1 VTEEHTPKFAGIAT
15 RVLYIAILT
24 AVLVVG
30 GFVFLENTELHKLI
44 APTPFVRI
52 AVLLGQCLALVSANY
67 YLAIKGNNF
76 TDAKTEILLVL
87 AAGFTCVSVLGP
99 HMFLRQIGVNTAPW
113 WKPWQSD
120 SPVFVPETL
129 FLFGLIPAGVFFATA
144 CIRIYWHSRTARQS
158 ETLPDENESET

>member
-1 VTEEHTPKFAGIAT
+1 MTDRAPKFAGIAT

-52 AVLLGQCLALVSANY
+52 GVLLGQCLALVSANY
-67 YLAIKGNNF
+67 FLAIKGNNF
-76 TDAKTEILLVL
+76 TDAKTELLLVL

-99 HMFLRQIGVNTAPW
+99 YMFLRQVGVSTAPW
-113 WKPWQSD
+113 WKPWHSD
-120 SPVFVPETL
+120 SPVFVPESL
-129 FLFGLIPAGVFFATA
+129 FLFGLIPAGLFFTSA
-144 CIRIYWHSRTARQS
+144 CIRIYWHSRVRDDSDTNS
-158 ETLPDENESET
+158 ETSDIGT